1 MRIQISEADR
11 KMIDQRDHAVI
22 ERKKQENA
30 LLTEKVT
37 ALELSSKQLERELQN
52 ANNCRTEKEIEM

>member
-1 MRIQISEADR
+1 MARVTAMSE
-11 KMIDQRDHAVI
+11 
-22 ERKKQENA
+22 ENA
-30 LLTEKVT
+30 LLTGKVT